1 MWDHAEGVHSG
12 AVDVKYGMKVE
23 ARDSD
28 PMRRVV
34 RESIRISEM
43 RESEGNEVVLLNG
56 KDEWFGFNL
65 VNVNFT
71 LD

>member
-1 MWDHAEGVHSG
+1 
-12 AVDVKYGMKVE
+12 MKVE

-43 RESEGNEVVLLNG
+43 REREGNEVVLLNG

-71 LD
+71 LE